1 MSTLKNIKNKICT
14 QADLKSVLNVWR
26 LLEKKIVFTNGCFDL
41 LHLGHID
48 YLSKAA
54 DMGDKLVIGLNSDAS
69 VSALKGSGRPISDQI
84 SRSVLLASFSFVD
97 AVVLFDD
104 PTPIQLIEWV
114 RPDIL
119 VKGADYTIDKI
130 AGAEMVM
137 QYGGLVKT
145 IEFLNPAF
153 KSAVIFKIKDNK
165 KIQKN
170 NRRFIRYVYLT
181 FTGVVQT

>member
-1 MSTLKNIKNKICT
+1 MSRLKNIKNKIYT

-54 DMGDKLVIGLNSDAS
+54 DMGNKLIIGLNSDSS
-69 VSALKGSGRPISDQI
+69 VSALKGPGRPISDQI
-84 SRSVLLASFSFVD
+84 SRSVILASFSFVD
-97 AVVLFDD
+97 AVVLFDE
-104 PTPIQLIEWV
+104 PTPLQLIELI

-130 AGAEMVM
+130 VGADIVS
-137 QYGGLVKT
+137 QYGGLVST
-145 IEFLNPAF
+145 IEYLNGYSTSLIE
-153 KSAVIFKIKDNK
+153 KKIKSNP
-165 KIQKN
+165 
-170 NRRFIRYVYLT
+170 
-181 FTGVVQT
+181 

>member
-1 MSTLKNIKNKICT
+1 M
-14 QADLKSVLNVWR
+14 
-26 LLEKKIVFTNGCFDL
+26 
-41 LHLGHID
+41 
-48 YLSKAA
+48 
-54 DMGDKLVIGLNSDAS
+54 
-69 VSALKGSGRPISDQI
+69 KGAGRPISDQI

-114 RPDIL
+114 RPDVL

-145 IEFLNPAF
+145 IDFLNGYSTSLIE
-153 KSAVIFKIKDNK
+153 KKIKSNP
-165 KIQKN
+165 
-170 NRRFIRYVYLT
+170 
-181 FTGVVQT
+181 

>member
-48 YLSKAA
+48 YLSKSA
-54 DMGDKLVIGLNSDAS
+54 DMGNKLVIGLNSDSS
-69 VSALKGSGRPISDQI
+69 VSALKGPGRPISDQI
-84 SRSVLLASFSFVD
+84 SRAVILASFSFVD
-97 AVVLFDD
+97 AVVLFDE
-104 PTPIQLIEWV
+104 PTPIQLIELI

-130 AGAEMVM
+130 VGADIVS
-137 QYGGLVKT
+137 QYGGLVST
-145 IEFLNPAF
+145 IEYLNGYSTSLIE
-153 KSAVIFKIKDNK
+153 KKIKSNP
-165 KIQKN
+165 
-170 NRRFIRYVYLT
+170 
-181 FTGVVQT
+181 